1 MVGGRDTRRTAESR
15 PRTGIPLVTAEAA
28 VRYRHPMPP
37 MHPVR
42 YRRNVLDVTVL
53 VVEVLVAAT
62 VALLGW
68 ALVLPQP
75 RPALLLVWLP
85 TTIALTFAAAA
96 AWKPFTVI
104 EVDDDEIRL
113 RHRRKAWAFPF
124 AIVRRVERAREEDP
138 DAIVGAVARRR
149 TPAHHFKPAL
159 YAREG
164 LWIRFKSDA
173 PQRLRNRLPNDQYV
187 WIALPDPDPTVE
199 AARAALDAYEARTGA
214 ASPRAR

>member
-1 MVGGRDTRRTAESR
+1 ME
-15 PRTGIPLVTAEAA
+15 
-28 VRYRHPMPP
+28 
-37 MHPVR
+37 PVR

-113 RHRRKAWAFPF
+113 RHRRRTWVFPF
-124 AIVRRVERAREEDP
+124 PIVRRVERAREEAP
-138 DAIVGAVARRR
+138 NALLGAIARRG
-149 TPAHHFKPAL
+149 TPRHHFKPAL
-159 YAREG
+159 YARDG
-164 LWIRFKSDA
+164 LWIRFEPEA

-187 WIALPDPDPTVE
+187 WIALPDPDPTIE
-199 AARAALDAYEARTGA
+199 AAREALEAHEARTPTPSPPPRGPAPGGA
-214 ASPRAR
+214 R